1 VDRVNYTEEEKR
13 KLAQRVGMSEQQVQD
28 LFQQED
34 GVYRLYDG
42 EEDVVEDDIINNE

>member
-1 VDRVNYTEEEKR
+1 
-13 KLAQRVGMSEQQVQD
+13 MSEQQVQD

-42 EEDVVEDDIINNE
+42 EEDDVVEDDIINNE